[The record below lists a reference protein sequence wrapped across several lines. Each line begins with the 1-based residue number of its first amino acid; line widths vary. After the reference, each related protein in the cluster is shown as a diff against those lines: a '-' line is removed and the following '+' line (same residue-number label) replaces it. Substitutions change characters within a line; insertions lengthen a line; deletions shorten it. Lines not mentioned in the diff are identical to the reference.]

1 MYFRALHALLNKV
14 WNEGT
19 ILAEISRLETQLTP
33 VVVADPWYATAK
45 DWDGNRADFST
56 SLNLLR
62 HFVESRRS
70 EIQIIIDNPPNGEN
84 LLAIERKQNK
94 ASRFGPH
101 YKNNSINSKGN
112 KNITQQQIEGWIN
125 YFRTVSEQEIY
136 EAIQSQKFRALSLE
150 IKEGILN
157 QAEELKLNPVV
168 EKIKKNLEK

>member
-1 MYFRALHALLNKV
+1 M
-14 WNEGT
+14 
-19 ILAEISRLETQLTP
+19 
-33 VVVADPWYATAK
+33 
-45 DWDGNRADFST
+45 
-56 SLNLLR
+56 
-62 HFVESRRS
+62 
-70 EIQIIIDNPPNGEN
+70 
-84 LLAIERKQNK
+84 AIERKQNK

-136 EAIQSQKFRALSLE
+136 EAIQSQKSRALSLE

-157 QAEELKLNPVV
+157 QAEELKLNPVA